1 MNKQGLSVQDKDKAT
16 KRHIAR
22 VLRRLKPYNT
32 LSFLERYAVFMGK
45 VQVVELLLKR
55 ALVNDREYAFEKVEK
70 TPLGGLIRLLK
81 EEKANSF
88 FIFLLEDLNE
98 FRTNM
103 AHEFLANQMLL
114 DALLGRRA
122 KQYTKPLRELEKALF
137 SVEQFL
143 VNYESA
149 PPKLLWKTQK
159 RHVCFTPQS
168 QHQSTACSARQKRE

>member
-1 MNKQGLSVQDKDKAT
+1 MQDKDKAA
-16 KRHIAR
+16 KKHIAR
-22 VLRRLKPYNT
+22 VFRRLKPYDT
-32 LSFLERYAVFMGK
+32 LSFLERYAIFMGK

-55 ALVNDREYAFEKVEK
+55 ALVNDRGYTLEKVEK

-81 EEKANSF
+81 KEKANSF

-103 AHEFLANQMLL
+103 AHEFLADQMLL
-114 DALLGRRA
+114 GALLGRKA
-122 KQYTKPLRELEKALF
+122 KRYTKPLRELEKALF

-149 PPKLLWKTQK
+149 PPQLLWNTQK
-159 RHVCFTPQS
+159 I
-168 QHQSTACSARQKRE
+168 